1 MKVWCLFRDQFAH
14 VRPVEAICHGQAE
27 FVFDEVWDPAN
38 LVNSHPDIVLC
49 VNDYFYDIV
58 RCLDAAKQAG
68 IPSLVLQDGILEW
81 RCQYENPLFGA
92 GGGAPQHQPVMADKI
107 ACLGQQSA
115 RQIAAWGNTAKVE
128 VTGMPRLDYLL
139 ARPPSVTQKPGRR
152 ILVMSAK
159 NPGFTVDQRA
169 ITLQSLKDIKVVL
182 GAQSNLEVWWRVSK
196 SVAAQLQVEN
206 QMEQIASLELVKILE
221 QVDAVISTPST
232 AILEAMLLGRPVAA
246 LDYHNVPRYLP
257 TAWTISARDQI
268 GAVVSELLAPAG
280 AKMAFQRDC
289 LADTLECEGTAAER
303 IRELMSRMTEQGR
316 EARRTGATLKLPA
329 DLLGSGKTFHVFGRP
344 PLAALYPEP
353 TAFAESSVEALQVRL
368 ARAENER
375 SRLEA
380 ENGEL
385 RKRVHLGSW
394 LKAGV
399 RQLTRTE

>member
-1 MKVWCLFRDQFAH
+1 
-14 VRPVEAICHGQAE
+14 
-27 FVFDEVWDPAN
+27 
-38 LVNSHPDIVLC
+38 
-49 VNDYFYDIV
+49 
-58 RCLDAAKQAG
+58 
-68 IPSLVLQDGILEW
+68 
-81 RCQYENPLFGA
+81 
-92 GGGAPQHQPVMADKI
+92 
-107 ACLGQQSA
+107 
-115 RQIAAWGNTAKVE
+115 
-128 VTGMPRLDYLL
+128 
-139 ARPPSVTQKPGRR
+139 
-152 ILVMSAK
+152 
-159 NPGFTVDQRA
+159 
-169 ITLQSLKDIKVVL
+169 
-182 GAQSNLEVWWRVSK
+182 
-196 SVAAQLQVEN
+196 
-206 QMEQIASLELVKILE
+206 MEQIASLELVKILE